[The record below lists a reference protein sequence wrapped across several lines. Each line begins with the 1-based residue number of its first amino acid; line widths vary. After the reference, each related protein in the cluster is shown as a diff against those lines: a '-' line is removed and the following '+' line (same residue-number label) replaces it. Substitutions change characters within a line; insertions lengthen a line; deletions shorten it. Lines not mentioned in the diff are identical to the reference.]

1 MASISP
7 NDYST
12 LSNPHLQLRITNQ
25 LAPADTLTMTFQ
37 SCTHFLLLS
46 LTILTI
52 EWNRFIFIVQ
62 TQQPSGCRTLKM
74 QDKKVKKLTNSQPS
88 MKRIRNEMGMDTNF
102 ALLIPLSILL
112 IHSIPYQFSYSH

>member
-52 EWNRFIFIVQ
+52 EWLYFHCTNI
-62 TQQPSGCRTLKM
+62 QQPSGCRTLKM